1 MLWLVVSLV
10 LLGLVAALLGRFS
23 SRRDEEQPVVTTD
36 TCATCNGDNDRC
48 EQDCMMEAATKQ
60 IEYFDDE
67 ELDRFKG
74 RPSDSYDDEE
84 VEQFDYVMSTM
95 QQADLAPWCRS
106 LTLRGIEI
114 PDQLKDEIVSMLER

>member
-48 EQDCMMEAATKQ
+48 EQDCMMEAATKP

-95 QQADLAPWCRS
+95 QQSDLAPWCRS

>member
-36 TCATCNGDNDRC
+36 TCATCNGENDRC

>member
-1 MLWLVVSLV
+1 MVWLVVSLL
-10 LLGLVAALLGRFS
+10 LLGLVAALLGYYS
-23 SRRDEEQPVVTTD
+23 GGKDDEQPVVTTD

-48 EQDCMMEAATKQ
+48 EQECMMEAATKP

-74 RPSDSYDDEE
+74 RPSDNYSDDE
-84 VEQFDYVMSTM
+84 VQQFDYVLATM
-95 QQADLAPWCRS
+95 QPEDLAPWCRS